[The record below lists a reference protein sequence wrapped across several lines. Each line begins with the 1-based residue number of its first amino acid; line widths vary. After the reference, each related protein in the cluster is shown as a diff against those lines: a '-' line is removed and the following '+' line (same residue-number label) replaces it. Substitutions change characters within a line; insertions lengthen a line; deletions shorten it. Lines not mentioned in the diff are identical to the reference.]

1 MHNAGVIEPIG
12 AIGAISPEEIE
23 RSVAINVTAPLL
35 LTNAVLA
42 SGFLRAPIADA
53 PARTLTVLYVSSGAA
68 HRHIGGWSVYSST
81 KRAGEAFIEALAAQ
95 HAGDGRIRAAVV
107 QPGVVDTGMQE
118 RLREYAATDVYFP
131 ERDRFVA
138 LHREGE
144 LVAPAEAARRVI
156 ADYLGSVRA

>member
-1 MHNAGVIEPIG
+1 MSGSIITCQCG
-12 AIGAISPEEIE
+12 AKVRAPTGAADQAFRCP
-23 RSVAINVTAPLL
+23 RCKAPLG
-35 LTNAVLA
+35 AVA
-42 SGFLRAPIADA
+42 
-53 PARTLTVLYVSSGAA
+53 SGAA

-107 QPGVVDTGMQE
+107 QPGVLDTGMQE
-118 RLREYAATDVYFP
+118 RLREYAATDAYFP

-144 LVAPAEAARRVI
+144 LLAPADAARRVI
-156 ADYLGSVRA
+156 ADYLGTVRA